1 MVRRRVCYWV
11 LACLALGLAGCAT
24 VPPPRQAGDSL
35 VRGRLLLEFPEGFTG
50 PPARIVRASLL
61 AHFVEEATGRRFAR
75 PVARGCFAFRGAG
88 GGRYRLRSVEFS
100 TRGEQEEYYFHDRVD
115 LSFSCPEG
123 AVVDLGQLRLVY
135 SRPRASA
142 RVAAGRS
149 RSLEVP
155 DWMELEGEEELFLD
169 FPIGRLRERYWSYQR
184 SFRQEREP
192 EATRGCRAERL
203 GPWAGREVVRPP
215 VEGG

>member
-1 MVRRRVCYWV
+1 MVRRWAKFRL
-11 LACLALGLAGCAT
+11 LALLALGLAGCAT

-50 PPARIVRASLL
+50 PPARVVSTSLL
-61 AHFVEEATGRRFAR
+61 VHFVEEATGRRFAR
-75 PVARGCFAFRGAG
+75 PAVQGCFVFRGAG
-88 GGRYRLRSVEFS
+88 GGRYLLRSVEFS
-100 TRGEQEEYYFHDRVD
+100 ARSEEEEYYLHDRVD
-115 LSFSCPEG
+115 LAFSCPPG

-184 SFRQEREP
+184 SSRQEREP
-192 EATRGCRAERL
+192 EALRGCRAERL
-203 GPWAGREVVRPP
+203 GPWAGREVVLSP